1 MGQEKKTNNNF
12 AKGDKKLEEKTLR
25 AVQAATE
32 AITEEMNKV
41 IIGKNDVIK
50 KVLMSVLAGG
60 HILLDDVPGVGK
72 TSIAVALGRTLGMKY
87 NRIQF
92 TPDVLPSDI
101 VGFSIF
107 NRDSEHLVYVPG
119 VINDTNLL
127 LADEINRTSS
137 RTQAAL
143 LEAMEEKQVT
153 VDGNTYALPDPFI
166 VIATQNQ
173 VGTAGTQ
180 VLPHAQM
187 DRFLTRLSIGYPDK
201 MSEKAIIL
209 GRQVE
214 DPFAAVGQIAGKDV
228 VKSMQEIT
236 LKVTMKDEIVSY
248 IADLVEASR
257 NNNMIE
263 LGISPRGA
271 IAVSHMA
278 KACALMNGR
287 DYVTEE
293 DVREIFVDVCA
304 HRILLTQKARA
315 ANISAKD
322 ILEQMMEGTKAPYSV
337 EQ

>member
-1 MGQEKKTNNNF
+1 MQEKT
-12 AKGDKKLEEKTLR
+12 
-25 AVQAATE
+25 VQAIYQATQY
-32 AITEEMNKV
+32 INDEMSKV
-41 IIGKNDVIK
+41 IIGKKDVVR
-50 KVLMSVLAGG
+50 KVLMSVLANG
-60 HILLDDVPGVGK
+60 HILIDDVPGVGK
-72 TSIAVALGRTLGMKY
+72 TSIAVALGKVLGMNY

-107 NRDSEHLVYVPG
+107 NRESENLVYVPG
-119 VINDTNLL
+119 IINDTNLL

-153 VDGNTYALPDPFI
+153 VDGKSYKLPDPFI

-173 VGTAGTQ
+173 VGAAGTQ

-187 DRFLTRLSIGYPDK
+187 DRFLVKLGVGYPDRE
-201 MSEKAIIL
+201 SEIGIIQ
-209 GRQVE
+209 GRQTL
-214 DPFAAVGQIAGKDV
+214 DPYASVKQIVNTETVATMQKAVLQ
-228 VKSMQEIT
+228 
-236 LKVTMKDEIVSY
+236 VTIKDELVGY
-248 IADLVEASR
+248 ITDLVAASR
-257 NNNMIE
+257 SNSLIE

-278 KACALMNGR
+278 KACAIMNGR

-293 DVREIFVDVCA
+293 DIREVFCDVCA

-315 ANISAKD
+315 TNLIAHDVLSQIMGSV
-322 ILEQMMEGTKAPYSV
+322 KAPYSI
-337 EQ
+337 

>member
-1 MGQEKKTNNNF
+1 M
-12 AKGDKKLEEKTLR
+12 EEKTLR
-25 AVQAATE
+25 AINAATE

-41 IIGKNDVIK
+41 IIGKDDVIR
-50 KVLMSVLAGG
+50 KVIMSVLANG

-72 TSIAVALGRTLGMKY
+72 TSIAVALGKTLGMKY

-107 NRDSEHLVYVPG
+107 NRDSENLVYVPG
-119 VINDTNLL
+119 IINDTNLL

-137 RTQAAL
+137 RTQSAL

-153 VDGNTYALPDPFI
+153 VDGKSYQLPEPFI

-173 VGTAGTQ
+173 VGAAGTQ

-201 MSEKAIIL
+201 MSEKAIVL

-214 DPFAAVGQIAGKDV
+214 DPFAVVGQVASKEV
-228 VKSMQEIT
+228 VKSMQEIV
-236 LKVTMKDEIVSY
+236 LKVTIKDEIVNY
-248 IADLVEASR
+248 ITDLVDASR

-263 LGISPRGA
+263 LGISPRGS

-278 KACALMNGR
+278 KACAIMNGR

-293 DVREIFVDVCA
+293 DVREVFCDVCA

-315 ANISAKD
+315 QGISARD
-322 ILEQMMEGTKAPYSV
+322 VLNQLMGGTKTPYGV
-337 EQ
+337 E

>member
-1 MGQEKKTNNNF
+1 M
-12 AKGDKKLEEKTLR
+12 EEKTLR
-25 AVQAATE
+25 AISAATQ

-41 IIGKNDVIK
+41 IIGKDDVIK
-50 KVLMSVLAGG
+50 KVLMSVIANG

-107 NRDSEHLVYVPG
+107 NRDSENLVYVPG
-119 VINDTNLL
+119 IINDTNLL

-137 RTQAAL
+137 RTQSAL

-153 VDGNTYALPDPFI
+153 VDGKSYKLPDPFI

-187 DRFLTRLSIGYPDK
+187 DRFLTRISIGYPDK

-214 DPFAAVGQIAGKDV
+214 DPYAAVHQVASKEV
-228 VKSMQEIT
+228 VKSMQEIA
-236 LKVTMKDEIVSY
+236 LQVTMKDEIVAY

-257 NNNMIE
+257 NNSMIE

-278 KACALMNGR
+278 KASALMNGR
-287 DYVTEE
+287 DYVAEE
-293 DVREIFVDVCA
+293 DVRDVFKDVCA
-304 HRILLTQKARA
+304 HRVLLTQKARA
-315 ANISAKD
+315 AGVSAAD
-322 ILEQMMEGTKAPYSV
+322 VIEQIMGGTKTPYSV
-337 EQ
+337 